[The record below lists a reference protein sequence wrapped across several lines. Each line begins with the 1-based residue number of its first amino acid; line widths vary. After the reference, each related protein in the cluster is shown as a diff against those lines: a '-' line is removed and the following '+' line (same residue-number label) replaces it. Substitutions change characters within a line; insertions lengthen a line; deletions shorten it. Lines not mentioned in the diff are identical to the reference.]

1 MLDKIIEVVKQA
13 SKIMLDDQHFSV
25 KEKDGVTNLVTT
37 NDVKVQEFLQ
47 KELIKVLPNS
57 SFFCEEGDV
66 KDFSKEYVWIID
78 PIDGTTNY
86 SCHITVCAISVA
98 LEHKGE
104 IVKAVVFNP
113 YQNLLF
119 TAEKGKGAYLNGKP
133 IHVTNKKFNECV
145 MYTAFSAYDKSQCDK
160 TFKFAH
166 DIFPYINDLRRTG
179 SSAFEICSIA
189 AGRGD
194 LFIEL
199 KLSPWDYAAASLVIK
214 EAGGFICS
222 RDFHSIPLD
231 HPSLIIAANTK
242 ENLEKLYDFGMK
254 YL

>member
-1 MLDKIIEVVKQA
+1 MLEKIVGIVKQA
-13 SKIMLDDQHFSV
+13 SEIMLDDQHFSV
-25 KEKDGVTNLVTT
+25 SEKDGVTNLVTT

-47 KELIKVLPNS
+47 RELIKVIPNS

-66 KDFSKEYVWIID
+66 KDLSKDYIWIID

-86 SCHITVCAISVA
+86 SCHISVCAISVA
-98 LEHKGE
+98 LEYKGE
-104 IVKAVVFNP
+104 IVIGVVYNP

-119 TAEKGKGAYLNGKP
+119 TAEKGKGSYLNEKK
-133 IHVTNKKFNECV
+133 IHPTNKKFNECV
-145 MYTAFSAYDKSQCDK
+145 MYTAFSAYDKKQSDK
-160 TFKFAH
+160 TFKFAQ

-179 SSAFEICSIA
+179 SAAFEICSIA

-199 KLSPWDYAAASLVIK
+199 KLSPWDYAAASLIIK

-222 RDFHSIPLD
+222 RDLHSIPLD
-231 HPSLIIAANTK
+231 KPSLIVAANTK
-242 ENLEKLYDFGMK
+242 ENLEKLYEFGMK